1 MKKLLFPLLFL
12 AAYYLDSVFFS
23 HVSLFGAKP
32 DMLMAA
38 LVCMAILLGG
48 MQAGMLGAFLGL
60 LMDILLNP
68 ILGISSIGYI
78 VAAAISGLFYQ
89 KFYADNVIV
98 PAAAAAGC
106 SFLKLHIEALAAALQ
121 GARIQYWLS
130 LPAYILPCALLTGLA
145 AMPLF
150 LLMRYSAEEQIRLR
164 GSALH
169 E

>member
-98 PAAAAAGC
+98 PAVTAVVAGFVKDLLFAAVV
-106 SFLKLHIEALAAALQ
+106 ALS
-121 GARIQYWLS
+121 GARMGFGLVLLQ
-130 LPAYILPCALLTGLA
+130 YILPSA
-145 AMPLF
+145 AMTGAAAMGIYLICKPL
-150 LLMRYSAEEQIRLR
+150 LLRQVSRTLSHR
-164 GSALH
+164 
-169 E
+169 